1 MGLDLNDLAT
11 TNAERCK
18 RWHPETS
25 EPWSLADWSNAMT
38 GEAGEAANMV
48 KKLRRIETRT
58 DTGPWTHVVHSTG
71 RVVAHDRDTQARI
84 LAKGIGLEL
93 ADVVIYA
100 DLLAQ
105 ELTRKYGGYD
115 LSNLIVTKF
124 NAVSHREGYPERL
137 GLPYDQG
144 GPARPGQEWTRG

>member
-1 MGLDLNDLAT
+1 MGLDLAVLAK
-11 TNAERCK
+11 TNAERCV
-18 RWHPETS
+18 RWHPPES
-25 EPWSLADWSNAMT
+25 EPWSLADWSNAMC
-38 GEAGEAANMV
+38 GEAGEAANLV
-48 KKLRRIETRT
+48 KKLRRIETHT
-58 DTGPWTHVVHSTG
+58 DTGPWSHVLHTDG
-71 RVVAHDRDTQARI
+71 REIPHDRDTQSRI

-115 LSNLIVTKF
+115 LSDLIVTKF

-137 GLPYDQG
+137 ANPDPDAVRIGTT
-144 GPARPGQEWTRG
+144 WTR

>member
-1 MGLDLNDLAT
+1 MTTPTPGLDLRVLAA
-11 TNAERCK
+11 TNAERCR
-18 RWHPETS
+18 RWHPPES
-25 EPWSLADWSNAMT
+25 EQWSLADWSNAMG
-38 GEAGEAANMV
+38 GEAGEAQNKV

-58 DTGPWTHVVHSTG
+58 DVGPWSRESPRGSGIRADV
-71 RVVAHDRDTQARI
+71 DRATQSRT
-84 LAKGIGLEL
+84 LAKAIGLEL

-115 LSNLIVTKF
+115 LSELVVTKF

-137 GLPYDQG
+137 AL
-144 GPARPGQEWTRG
+144 